1 MSDQKLL
8 FIALLSL
15 MMTVAWTLPTQSSLS
30 VTNTSSARKQLIKEF
45 VAKVQELIK
54 ILMQD
59 LLKLPVTR

>member
-1 MSDQKLL
+1 MSGQKLL

-15 MMTVAWTLPTQSSLS
+15 MMTVAWTLPTQSLS

>member
-1 MSDQKLL
+1 
-8 FIALLSL
+8 
-15 MMTVAWTLPTQSSLS
+15 MMTVAWTLPTQTSLS

>member
-1 MSDQKLL
+1 MSGQKLL

-15 MMTVAWTLPTQSSLS
+15 MMTAAWTFPSQSLN
-30 VTNTSSARKQLIKEF
+30 VTNTSSARKQLIKDF

-54 ILMQD
+54 ILMQN

>member
-1 MSDQKLL
+1 MSGLNLL

-15 MMTVAWTLPTQSSLS
+15 MMSVAWTFPSQSLN
-30 VTNTSSARKQLIKEF
+30 VANTSSTRKQIIKDF

-54 ILMQD
+54 ILMHD